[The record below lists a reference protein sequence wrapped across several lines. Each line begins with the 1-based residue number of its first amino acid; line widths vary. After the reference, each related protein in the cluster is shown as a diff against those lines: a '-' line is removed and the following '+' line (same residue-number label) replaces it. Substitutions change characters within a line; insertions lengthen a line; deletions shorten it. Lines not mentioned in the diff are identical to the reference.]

1 MKKFLEQKLVDF
13 STNFYVAESAKI
25 KEWRYFIAFY
35 FSCNNFSDTMILEQ
49 KKGVIYDVETRTITL
64 SVRLT
69 PTDVQKLSDLQAE
82 LRNQTKLRVTRG
94 DLISF
99 LINFYK
105 QEKEKNHVWNHVWW
119 QIMRDV

>member
-1 MKKFLEQKLVDF
+1 
-13 STNFYVAESAKI
+13 
-25 KEWRYFIAFY
+25 
-35 FSCNNFSDTMILEQ
+35 MILEQ

-105 QEKEKNHVWNHVWW
+105 QEKEKNHV
-119 QIMRDV
+119 